1 MFNFI
6 MTCMILQVRVR
17 MARVTVKELLVV
29 LVMVMAMA
37 AVVESTLV
45 DHSFMQVGYHKI
57 YN

>member
-17 MARVTVKELLVV
+17 MARVTVKELLVA
-29 LVMVMAMA
+29 VMVMV
-37 AVVESTLV
+37 AVVECTLV